1 MGSYEP
7 QRVFQT
13 RRGGAVEAADEG
25 RAPRCRQQS
34 GAGQMEATRHQGEGL
49 MNDVEARAFVV
60 HAIAEG
66 FRLGNPTMDA
76 ESINKNCRDIV
87 NVVIDNY
94 LKLRYLTD
102 EQPISGKERAS

>member
-34 GAGQMEATRHQGEGL
+34 GAGQMEATRYQGEGL
-49 MNDVEARAFVV
+49 MNDVEARVFVAQ
-60 HAIAEG
+60 AITEG
-66 FRLGNPTMDA
+66 FRIANPDVDA
-76 ESINKNCRDIV
+76 NGIAEASREMV

-94 LKLRYLTD
+94 MKLRYLTD